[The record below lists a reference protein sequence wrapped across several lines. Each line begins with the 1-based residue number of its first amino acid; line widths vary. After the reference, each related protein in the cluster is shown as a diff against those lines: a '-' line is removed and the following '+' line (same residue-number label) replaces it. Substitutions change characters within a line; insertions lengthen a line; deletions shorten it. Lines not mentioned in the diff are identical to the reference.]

1 MEVKAVLLGL
11 SVYVLNNFLLKQ
23 VFKKPKDSGRLMKW
37 TRELS
42 KFDIVLKARTT
53 IKGQILVD
61 FVAKFANVLEM
72 EEVLESTKP
81 FT

>member
-1 MEVKAVLLGL
+1 
-11 SVYVLNNFLLKQ
+11 
-23 VFKKPKDSGRLMKW
+23 MKW